1 MKNLLVTG
9 GAGFIGSN
17 FINHILETRDDVSVV
32 NLDKLTYAG
41 NLENLKDS
49 EKHPHYKFIKGDI
62 QDKELVDEIFKNNN
76 IKHVINFAAESHVDR
91 SILSSE
97 IFYQTNVLGTHVLL
111 EVSRKFDIERFIQV
125 STDEVYGSLGEEGVF
140 TETTPLSPNSPYAA
154 SKASADLMAMAF
166 QHTYDLPVIVTRC
179 TNNYGPFQF
188 PEKFIPLMIINAL
201 NEKKLPVYGDGL
213 NVRDWIYVLDHCK
226 AIEVIWEKGDIAEVY
241 NIGAEQEMK
250 NIDIVKILLNHL
262 NKSEDLIE
270 FVKDRPG
277 HDRRYAI
284 DAWKI
289 KSKLGWKPEYS
300 FEEALT
306 YTIDWYLSNKAW
318 SENVMSGEYQDYY
331 KIQYNG

>member
-17 FINHILETRDDVSVV
+17 FINHMLETRDDVFIA

-41 NLENLKDS
+41 NLENLKGS
-49 EKHPHYKFIKGDI
+49 EKHPNYEFIKGDI
-62 QDKELVDEIFKNNN
+62 QDKELVDEIFEKYTIN
-76 IKHVINFAAESHVDR
+76 HVINFAAESHVDR

-97 IFYQTNVLGTHVLL
+97 LFFQTNVLGTHVLL
-111 EVSRKFDIERFIQV
+111 EASRKYDIVRFIQV

-140 TETTPLSPNSPYAA
+140 TESTPLSPNSPYAA
-154 SKASADLMAMAF
+154 SKASADLMALSF
-166 QHTYDLPVIVTRC
+166 EHTYDLPVIVTRC
-179 TNNYGPFQF
+179 SNNYGPFQF

-226 AIEVIWEKGDIAEVY
+226 AIELIWEKGDIEEIY

-250 NIDIVKILLNHL
+250 NIDIVKILLKHL
-262 NKSEDLIE
+262 NKSEELIE

-289 KSKLGWKPEYS
+289 KSQLGWKPEFT

-306 YTIDWYLSNKAW
+306 DTINWYLSNKSW
-318 SENVMSGEYQDYY
+318 CENVMSGEYQEYY
-331 KIQYNG
+331 KIQYNR